1 MNRVR
6 IIAAFLIALSVIAC
20 NDEETTSTAIEAQ
33 ISEADIESEESAT
46 STYEEIDDIVEQSI
60 LEIPSAGRGFNGRD
74 ESISCAEIT
83 HDEENQIIE
92 VTFDGTCEGPRG
104 HIKSG
109 KIIIT
114 YNDAKYVPGAFRRV
128 EFEDFYFDS
137 VQVEGVRTVTNVSET
152 TEDAPMFNITL
163 VGGKITFADDTFIS
177 RDADHT
183 RTWNR
188 AANPIDDEVTLT
200 GSASGVRRD
209 GTAYTSEITTPLV
222 FKRSCRVSGTAR
234 IAVSGVKEI
243 NWGDNSVVTDFGD
256 GTCDR
261 LVSVTLNGETT
272 EVELN
277 PRGHR
282 RRR

>member
-1 MNRVR
+1 MKRVR
-6 IIAAFLIALSVIAC
+6 IIAALVIVLSVIAC
-20 NDEETTSTAIEAQ
+20 NDEETTSTTIEAQ

-60 LEIPSAGRGFNGRD
+60 LEVPSAGRGVNSRD
-74 ESISCAEIT
+74 ESISCAEIS

-92 VTFDGTCEGPRG
+92 VTFDGTCIGPRG

-114 YNDAKYVPGAFRRV
+114 YNDARYVPGAFRRV

-163 VGGKITFADDTFIS
+163 VGGKITFADGSSIS
-177 RDADHT
+177 RDSDHT
-183 RTWNR
+183 RTWER
-188 AANPIDDEVTLT
+188 AANPVNDQITLT
-200 GSASGVRRD
+200 GSASGSRRD
-209 GTAYTSEITTPLV
+209 GTTYTSEITTPLV
-222 FKRSCRVSGTAR
+222 FKRACRASGSSR

-243 NWGDNSVVTDFGD
+243 TWNDNLVVTDFGD

-261 LVSVTLNGETT
+261 LVSVTVNGETR
-272 EVELN
+272 EIQLN